1 MARAVGQDGHARI
14 DEARRDGID
23 PDAVAGEVAGER
35 AGEIDDAALGGGI
48 GEGIPRAAQP
58 HDGGD
63 IEHRGPCPSE
73 THERQ
78 QGEGDENGAVEVDV
92 DHLAV
97 AIEGQLVDGGGIEDG
112 GVVDQYVDASIGG
125 LQRMGE
131 CRDGAFIADIHGK
144 GGSLAAC
151 LDDRRDHG
159 LGPAA
164 VDIGDGDGRPLGGE
178 APGDALADPLRPTG
192 HQSDAAGQ
200 TLGRKL
206 GRRSGGGRRRG
217 LAGET
222 ETSDMGLLLEFET
235 AEIGGVRLRQA
246 TV

>member
-1 MARAVGQDGHARI
+1 MSTEGPARP
-14 DEARRDGID
+14 RRT
-23 PDAVAGEVAGER
+23 
-35 AGEIDDAALGGGI
+35 
-48 GEGIPRAAQP
+48 Q
-58 HDGGD
+58 
-63 IEHRGPCPSE
+63 
-73 THERQ
+73 RQ
-78 QGEGDENGAVEVDV
+78 QGKGDENGAVEVDV

-97 AIEGQLVDGGGIEDG
+97 AIQGQLVDGGGIEDG

-131 CRDGAFIADIHGK
+131 CRDGAFIADIHRI

-178 APGDALADPLRPTG
+178 APGDALADFLRATG
-192 HQSDAAGQ
+192 HQSDAAG
-200 TLGRKL
+200 
-206 GRRSGGGRRRG
+206 RRLAGSLAGEAAAAGDGV

-222 ETSDMGLLLEFET
+222 VHRTWGFS
-235 AEIGGVRLRQA
+235 
-246 TV
+246 